1 MLKIPLLDVAHERS
15 NSTLQYEDAQ
25 DFVSD

>member
-1 MLKIPLLDVAHERS
+1 MLKIPLLDVAHEWS
-15 NSTLQYEDAQ
+15 NPTLQYEDAQ